1 MRGQRAGGRGQQGL
15 WLAAALVASAA
26 WAEPASLK
34 DFLDAAERGN
44 LANQI
49 SVQQRAKAAA
59 DYRVAW
65 SSLLP
70 ALTASAGWTH
80 NQYEASFS
88 LPTSRTCS
96 TDGDCDTANGEVC
109 QVQSIYNPFTQ
120 SELEYSVC
128 AKRSVIQPFDQLDA
142 VLRVDVPIIDTSR
155 WVRIAAAS
163 TAEDSAEQRA
173 LATRDQV
180 RRGVVGAYYGYAA
193 ALAVRESAM
202 KSTGVAEAQLK
213 LMEIRASAGAVTELD
228 LLRARAEVQRNRQL
242 VADTESL
249 VATARRSLH
258 TLTGLVPPD
267 ALELPPADA
276 RPEGNLGELEGRV
289 GELPAVRAAETDVK
303 LAGQAATASRL
314 GWLPSLNGQFTQR
327 FTNATGFAGEAAVYN
342 LGLNL
347 TWRLDVPTFMNI
359 GAQEASERMARLA
372 LENTRLVARDQV
384 HSDWQ
389 RLKASLTKIEAAA
402 AQVQAAARAAQVA
415 RDRYAAGA
423 GTQVDVIQAERDL
436 FSAEVGQIQA
446 RTELASARAS
456 LRISA
461 GLPLE

>member
-1 MRGQRAGGRGQQGL
+1 MSALRVVPLALALWAGAAVAQSTGL
-15 WLAAALVASAA
+15 Q
-26 WAEPASLK
+26 
-34 DFLDAAERGN
+34 DFLEAAEQGN
-44 LANQI
+44 LANQV

-59 DYRVAW
+59 DFRVAW

-70 ALTASAGWTH
+70 ALTASAGWTR
-80 NQYEASFS
+80 NQYSAELTFPDSAN
-88 LPTSRTCS
+88 PRQCS
-96 TDGDCDTANGEVC
+96 SDADCDEGQVC
-109 QVQSIYNPFTQ
+109 SEQKSFNPLTGGTI
-120 SELEYSVC
+120 SYSLC
-128 AKRSVIQPFDQLDA
+128 SNRTVIQPLNQLDA
-142 VLRVDVPIIDTSR
+142 MLRVDLPIIDTSR

-163 TAEDSAEQRA
+163 TAETSAEQRA

-193 ALAVRESAM
+193 ALAVRASAL

-213 LMEIRASAGAVTELD
+213 LMEIRSSAGAVTELD

-242 VADTESL
+242 VADTEAL
-249 VATARRSLH
+249 VATAGRALH
-258 TLTGLVPPD
+258 TLSGLAPPA
-267 ALELPPADA
+267 ALELPPADV
-276 RPEGNLGELEGRV
+276 RPEGDLGELEARV
-289 GELPAVRAAETDVK
+289 PELAAVRAAETDVK

-314 GWLPSLNGQFTQR
+314 GWLPGLNGHFTQR
-327 FTNATGFAGEAAVYN
+327 FSNATGFAGEGAVYS

-347 TWRLDVPTFMNI
+347 TWRLDAPTFMNI
-359 GAQEASERMARLA
+359 GAQEANERMARLA
-372 LENTRLVARDQV
+372 LENTRLQARDQV

-415 RDRYAAGA
+415 KDRYAAGA

-456 LRISA
+456 LRISS
-461 GLPLE
+461 GLPVE